1 MSSTKKIVGQLK
13 HLRELITS
21 SPSREITRSKRILST
36 RTESVH
42 TSHTHHHAQD
52 SESRHLERK
61 SRSEREESKSH
72 TSSRHTEKASKS
84 TTKKSSERKPIPKAT
99 EVPPSIRESKFRF
112 RSEQPKP
119 VQPEPRY
126 RDTFVDAVPNLKT
139 KKSSPKQILDHDIHK
154 FTSKLVHRH
163 QQSSDSDEFY
173 LQPCKQAIQSRAV
186 IRKRVLSSSSEDEI
200 APPTKAYDFLDE
212 SSSSDSEFK
221 RRMKRVSAL
230 TRATTSHKK
239 SRVIEDSSDTEVS
252 RSSDSE
258 DLKMPVPQRKS
269 GHIRPNIQRILDS
282 IDVSDYSDD
291 DFKLITP
298 PKKSSK
304 KVKPKPSSSSDDSE
318 IVKRTTKRP
327 TKLQIS
333 VPVCVSTRF
342 DRSSADVKS
351 GIDVSSEST
360 GASKD
365 VRAEILKKYGV
376 FASSSDES
384 DESPKLSRDE
394 IKSKLA
400 QFGIESSDS
409 ESYSGSETI
418 SQKLLSKHRYAAQ
431 LVDMK
436 EEPSSETKRELK
448 GKMKELGV
456 TDSSSSDGLPLKT
469 APKQEASGVDRN
481 FLRKYGISDS
491 SSEEEDSVK
500 LVHPAVLA
508 REREANGKA
517 DVDESLLRDQRHIL
531 AAYGVSDSSS
541 DENEN
546 SSKLLAGSLRER
558 LAKMDM
564 SDDEQEE
571 QNNTRKN
578 ASLSGS
584 EVFSAIQPKPEPQQP
599 QEPRKFTSIVED
611 ATPEEI
617 VSKPLSESTSE
628 DEEEE
633 LNVMRSVSSSKAVE
647 KRDAVITEKEEL
659 KVMSSVSSEKAVE
672 KSAAPITEE
681 EEVPKT
687 ESDESE
693 KPQAPEEEDILEPVI
708 MIDEELVQSGPQ
720 IRLPTPLPSTG
731 QLKSLAEGF
740 SSSDSEE
747 VKKPAVVRPIPKI
760 PPKVAPELDA
770 SASKSK
776 ASGSSDFSDD
786 DLKVQIQNVKA
797 ALLDAQDYSLE
808 EEQDDKAALT
818 VQSNDQDVHSL
829 DEEEEKHVE
838 EHHEP
843 VVEEEDSDT
852 SLGLTAEEILK
863 KYSISLNDDS
873 GSGDE
878 IDMEDV
884 DRRTQEILSR
894 FNGSGDSD

>member
-21 SPSREITRSKRILST
+21 SPSRDITRSKRILST

-42 TSHTHHHAQD
+42 TSHTRRHVQD

-61 SRSEREESKSH
+61 SRGEREESKSH

-84 TTKKSSERKPIPKAT
+84 TTKKSTERKPIPKAT

-139 KKSSPKQILDHDIHK
+139 KKSSPKQILDHDIHR
-154 FTSKLVHRH
+154 FSSKLVHRH

-186 IRKRVLSSSSEDEI
+186 IKKRVLSSSSEDEI

-212 SSSSDSEFK
+212 SSSSDGEFK

-258 DLKMPVPQRKS
+258 DLKMPVPKRKS
-269 GHIRPNIQRILDS
+269 SNIRPNIQRILDS

-291 DFKLITP
+291 DFKLVTP

-304 KVKPKPSSSSDDSE
+304 KVKPKASSSSDDSE

-342 DRSSADVKS
+342 ERSSADVKS

-384 DESPKLSRDE
+384 DESPKLSRDD

-409 ESYSGSETI
+409 ESYSVSDGETI
-418 SQKLLSKHRYAAQ
+418 AQKLLSKHQHAAQ
-431 LVDMK
+431 LVDMT
-436 EEPSSETKRELK
+436 EEASSGTKRELK

-469 APKQEASGVDRN
+469 EPKQEVSGVDRN

-491 SSEEEDSVK
+491 SSEEEESVK

-508 REREANGKA
+508 AREKEASGKA
-517 DVDESLLRDQRHIL
+517 DVDGSLLRDQRHIL

-558 LAKMDM
+558 LAKLDM

-584 EVFSAIQPKPEPQQP
+584 EVFSAIQPKPEPEQP
-599 QEPRKFTSIVED
+599 QEPRKSMSIVED
-611 ATPEEI
+611 AAPEEI
-617 VSKPLSESTSE
+617 MTKPLSESTSE
-628 DEEEE
+628 EE
-633 LNVMRSVSSSKAVE
+633 LKVTSSVSSSE
-647 KRDAVITEKEEL
+647 KVP
-659 KVMSSVSSEKAVE
+659 E
-672 KSAAPITEE
+672 KSDAPIIEE
-681 EEVPKT
+681 EEMPKA
-687 ESDESE
+687 ESDALG
-693 KPQAPEEEDILEPVI
+693 KPQALEEEDLIEPVI

-760 PPKVAPELDA
+760 PPKIAPEPDA

-808 EEQDDKAALT
+808 EEQGDKVVLKVPSDDE
-818 VQSNDQDVHSL
+818 DVHSL
-829 DEEEEKHVE
+829 NEEEEKQVE
-838 EHHEP
+838 EHHEL